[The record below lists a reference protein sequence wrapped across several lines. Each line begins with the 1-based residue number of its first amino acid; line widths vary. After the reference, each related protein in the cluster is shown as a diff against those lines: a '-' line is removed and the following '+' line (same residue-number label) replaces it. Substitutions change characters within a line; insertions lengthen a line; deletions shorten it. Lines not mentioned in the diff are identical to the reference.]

1 VLFRST
7 LKGTDKYAEGLAKI
21 KKEMKGL
28 EKISPAFAKAVN
40 EGNTVAVE
48 TMSKNA
54 GRFTANIDGAKDKL
68 ANMATALKGGGAEAV
83 LSYTSN
89 ISRMGDAA
97 IEAGKSLGFT
107 TDIKETLDARF
118 KDSGG
123 IDAFI
128 ANLRKIEAEDKR
140 IKDAKNENAISST
153 NAGSTLNS
161 AFGAREQA
169 NLAMKAAELELDQKS
184 NDLQRM
190 KSDRILI
197 IDEIGLAA
205 HTKLMEQGQREIDL
219 QEAKVDAATNAAN
232 EIAQMGLKIGDSLQ
246 SNMQGAFQSLVD
258 GTKSA
263 KAAFAD
269 MAKSIIADIA
279 RMIVKMM
286 VMKMIK
292 TMFGG
297 ADGGF
302 MGLGKFMDLGDR
314 YGGVRNP
321 DGRKQQGYA
330 TGGVARGS
338 TSGYPAVLHGTEA
351 VVPLPNGKSIPVEMK
366 GGGATNNNIVVNVS
380 SDGASQKKEGS
391 TGPDMDKLG
400 GAIAVAVQA
409 ELQNQKRSGGILNPY
424 GAA

>member
-1 VLFRST
+1 MLRELDT

-140 IKDAKNENAISST
+140 IKGAKNENAISST

-232 EIAQMGLKIGDSLQ
+232 EVAQMGLKIGDSLQ

-269 MAKSIIADIA
+269 MAKAIIADIA
-279 RMIVKMM
+279 RMIIKMM
-286 VMKMIK
+286 VMKMLEATLGNTGLGNFLGI
-292 TMFGG
+292 G
-297 ADGGF
+297 ARDGGI
-302 MGLGKFMDLGDR
+302 LTPEGKA
-314 YGGVRNP
+314 P
-321 DGRKQQGYA
+321 GYS

-366 GGGATNNNIVVNVS
+366 DSGATNNNIVVNVS
-380 SDGASQKKEGS
+380 SDGQSSTKGS

-400 GAIAVAVQA
+400 GAIASAVQS

-424 GAA
+424 GVA